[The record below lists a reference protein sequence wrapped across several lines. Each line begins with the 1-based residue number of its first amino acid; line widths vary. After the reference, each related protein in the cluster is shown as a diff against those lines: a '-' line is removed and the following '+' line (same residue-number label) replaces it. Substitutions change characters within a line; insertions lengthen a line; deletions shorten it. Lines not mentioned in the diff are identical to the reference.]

1 MPILITIPNHCVVCS
16 YCLFLVSITAS
27 CIFRHL
33 NLLHIWS
40 QTLVQWIGM
49 GLLDS
54 CLHFSPSEELVSVS
68 VWVLHLFLLEKCEK
82 ELSCFWAG
90 IPFPHTTS
98 TVLPGQHKLLDGL
111 WLPLFFLAS
120 LKAHH
125 VPREVTSPVSLGR
138 VSAVTCHFVSMVSA
152 LTRSA
157 TLAMSPRLN
166 TACRHRHGK
175 SLWFHVS
182 WKHHTCFYH
191 LGTAP
196 ALNYYAVALGWRSL
210 VQKD

>member
-1 MPILITIPNHCVVCS
+1 M
-16 YCLFLVSITAS
+16 
-27 CIFRHL
+27 
-33 NLLHIWS
+33 HIWS
-40 QTLVQWIGM
+40 QTLVQLIGM

-54 CLHFSPSEELVSVS
+54 CLHFSPSEELLSVP
-68 VWVLHLFLLEKCEK
+68 VWVLDLFLLEKRGK

-90 IPFPHTTS
+90 IPYPHITS
-98 TVLPGQHKLLDGL
+98 TVLPGQHKPLDCL
-111 WLPLFFLAS
+111 WLPPFSLAS

-125 VPREVTSPVSLGR
+125 VPGELTSPVFPGS
-138 VSAVTCHFVSMVSA
+138 VCAVTLCPWFLHWPEVQLWLQAQGLMQ
-152 LTRSA
+152 
-157 TLAMSPRLN
+157 LAD
-166 TACRHRHGK
+166 RHSK

-182 WKHHTCFYH
+182 CNHHTSFYH

>member
-1 MPILITIPNHCVVCS
+1 M
-16 YCLFLVSITAS
+16 
-27 CIFRHL
+27 
-33 NLLHIWS
+33 HIWS
-40 QTLVQWIGM
+40 QTLVQWVGM

-54 CLHFSPSEELVSVS
+54 CLHFSPSEEFISVP
-68 VWVLHLFLLEKCEK
+68 VRVLYLFLLGKCEK

-90 IPFPHTTS
+90 IPFHHTAS
-98 TVLPGQHKLLDGL
+98 TVLPRQHKMLDGL
-111 WLPLFFLAS
+111 WLPPFSLAS

-125 VPREVTSPVSLGR
+125 VPGEGTSPVFPGSI
-138 VSAVTCHFVSMVSA
+138 SALTCHFVSMIFA

-157 TLAMSPRLN
+157 TLVWSPRLN
-166 TACRHRHGK
+166 AACRHRHSK

-196 ALNYYAVALGWRSL
+196 GLNYYAVARGWRSL
-210 VQKD
+210 VQKDYADGRSAQIQLGQNTLKKK